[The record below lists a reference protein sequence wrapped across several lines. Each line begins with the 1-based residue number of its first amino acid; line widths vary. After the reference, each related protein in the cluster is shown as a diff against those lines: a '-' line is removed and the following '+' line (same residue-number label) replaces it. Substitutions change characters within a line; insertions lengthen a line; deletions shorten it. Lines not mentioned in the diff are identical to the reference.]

1 MVKRPAAQK
10 RRKRSGQGSATPE
23 QSARRRSGQ
32 VQSLARAISLLNAL
46 TDEDY
51 GLSLSDLAQKVGLAP
66 STTHRLLTTL
76 QEERFV
82 RFDLERNVWLVG
94 VQAFVVGNAFVRS
107 RDLIALSRPH
117 MRNLMENSGETV
129 NLAVEDQGEA
139 IYLGQ
144 VECRQMMRAIAKPG
158 GRVALHCSG
167 VGKAL
172 LSGLQ
177 DTEINKIVDRRGLS
191 RFTDKTV
198 DTPAKLRQALSIA
211 RQQGYAFDDEEN
223 AVGLRCVAAVI
234 FDEFGRPLAGLSL
247 SGPTARITDER
258 VPLLGSLVVKAAS
271 DITKALGGA
280 KPDYAKSLGG

>member
-10 RRKRSGQGSATPE
+10 RRKRNGQDTADQE

-177 DTEINKIVDRRGLS
+177 DVEINKIVDRRGLS

-258 VPLLGSLVVKAAS
+258 VPFLGSLVVKAAS
-271 DITKALGGA
+271 DITTALGGA
-280 KPDYAKSLGG
+280 KPDYVKPPNG

>member
-1 MVKRPAAQK
+1 MATGSAPQQ
-10 RRKRSGQGSATPE
+10 RRKAVRAVSATADRSE
-23 QSARRRSGQ
+23 RRRSGQ

-107 RDLIALSRPH
+107 RDLINMSRPH
-117 MRNLMENSGETV
+117 MRNLMEDSGETV

-172 LSGLQ
+172 LSGLP
-177 DTEINKIVDRRGLS
+177 DSEVNKIVQRRGLG
-191 RFTDKTV
+191 RFTDKTI
-198 DTPAKLRQALSIA
+198 DTPAKLRQALSLA
-211 RQQGYAFDDEEN
+211 RKQGYAFDDEEN
-223 AVGLRCVAAVI
+223 AIGLRCVAAVI
-234 FDEFGRPLAGLSL
+234 YDEYGHPLAGLSL
-247 SGPTARITDER
+247 SGPTARMPDAR
-258 VPLLGSLVVKAAS
+258 VSVLGALVVKAAGE
-271 DITKALGGA
+271 ITTALGGA
-280 KPDYAKSLGG
+280 VPDFSNYG

>member
-1 MVKRPAAQK
+1 MSTAIGPQQ
-10 RRKRSGQGSATPE
+10 RRKLKKTATADRAE
-23 QSARRRSGQ
+23 RRRSGQ

-94 VQAFVVGNAFVRS
+94 VQAFVVGNAFIRS
-107 RDLIALSRPH
+107 RDLIAMSRPH
-117 MRNLMENSGETV
+117 MRNLMEDSGETV

-172 LSGLQ
+172 LSGLP
-177 DTEINKIVDRRGLS
+177 DLEVNKIVQRRGLG
-191 RFTDKTV
+191 RFTEKTI
-198 DTPAKLRQALSIA
+198 DTPAKLRQALSLA
-211 RQQGYAFDDEEN
+211 RQQGFAFDDEEN
-223 AVGLRCVAAVI
+223 AIGLRCVAAVI
-234 FDEFGRPLAGLSL
+234 YDEYGHPLAGLSL

-258 VPLLGSLVVKAAS
+258 VPLLGTLVVKAAE
-271 DITKALGGA
+271 DITTALGGTR
-280 KPDYAKSLGG
+280 PDFSKLG

>member
-1 MVKRPAAQK
+1 MARGPTSRQRSKSKDKSPAASD
-10 RRKRSGQGSATPE
+10 RSL
-23 QSARRRSGQ
+23 RRRSGQ

-82 RFDLERNVWLVG
+82 RFDVERNVWLIG

-107 RDLIALSRPH
+107 RDLVAMSRPH
-117 MRNLMENSGETV
+117 MRNLMEDSGETV

-172 LSGLQ
+172 LSGLP
-177 DTEINKIVDRRGLS
+177 DAEVTRIVQRRGLG
-191 RFTDKTV
+191 RFTEKTI
-198 DTPAKLRQALSIA
+198 DTPVKLRQALSLA

-223 AVGLRCVAAVI
+223 AIGLRCVASVI
-234 FDEFGRPLAGLSL
+234 YDEYGHPLAGLSL
-247 SGPTARITDER
+247 SGPTARLTDER
-258 VPLLGSLVVKAAS
+258 VPLLGAMIVRAAA
-271 DITKALGGA
+271 DITSALGGA
-280 KPDYAKSLGG
+280 KPDHLNHA

>member
-1 MVKRPAAQK
+1 MAKGPVSQK
-10 RRKRSGQGSATPE
+10 RRNEREKAAPAPDR
-23 QSARRRSGQ
+23 SARRRSGQ

-107 RDLIALSRPH
+107 RDLIAMSRPH
-117 MRNLMENSGETV
+117 MRNLMEDSSETV

-172 LSGLQ
+172 LSGLP
-177 DTEINKIVDRRGLS
+177 DTEVTRIVQRRGLG
-191 RFTDKTV
+191 RFTEKTI
-198 DTPAKLRQALSIA
+198 DTPAKLRQALSLA

-223 AVGLRCVAAVI
+223 AIGLRCVASVI
-234 FDEFGRPLAGLSL
+234 YDEYGHPLAGISL
-247 SGPTARITDER
+247 SGPTARLTDER
-258 VPLLGSLVVKAAS
+258 VPVLGAMIVKAAA
-271 DITKALGGA
+271 DITTALGGA
-280 KPDYAKSLGG
+280 KPDFASHS